1 MPLVITDD
9 DARRLL
15 PMDECIEAM
24 RVCFRDFA
32 DGKAVSL
39 PRVRYTVDTPDPG
52 KSYYANVHV
61 GAVPS
66 VGMACVR
73 AGTHLIEK
81 AGYENDRRRMSNY
94 EPFNWTVV
102 ILYDIATSEPVA
114 FMHESYVSGIRVGA
128 TSGAAVAE
136 VTRADAAVLGLLGTG
151 RQAAAHL
158 EAICTVRPI
167 ERVHV
172 YSPNPKHL
180 GDFIARNARDGTEIT
195 AVKTPRDVVKGADIV
210 CCATNTT
217 TPVLFG
223 DWFEDGQMI
232 ISIVNSDT
240 TGTRQEVDEATLV
253 RSSEIIINDWDSVY
267 ANRQIELIEPIE
279 KGLVDKAHV
288 HLVGDVLSGRA
299 AVKTRPDGIVY
310 YKNNTG
316 LAMQF
321 AAAGAIIYPKLLAE
335 GTDRVIPREWLA
347 SEKYGIG

>member
-15 PMDECIEAM
+15 PMEECIDAM

-32 DGKAVSL
+32 DGEAVSL
-39 PRVRYTVDTPDPG
+39 PRVRYVVDTPNPG

-66 VGMACVR
+66 FGMACVR
-73 AGTHLIEK
+73 AGTHLIEE
-81 AGYENDRRRMSNY
+81 AGYEDNRRRMSNL

-102 ILYDIATSEPVA
+102 LLYDIATSEPVA

-136 VTRADAAVLGLLGTG
+136 VAREDASTLGLLGTG
-151 RQAAAHL
+151 RQAAAHM
-158 EAICTVRPI
+158 EAICAVRPI
-167 ERVHV
+167 IRVNV
-172 YSPNPKHL
+172 YSPNEKHL
-180 GDFIARNARDGTEIT
+180 DEFVARTTHDGVEIM
-195 AVKTPRDVVKGADIV
+195 AVKQQEDVVRGADII

-223 DWFEDGQMI
+223 DSLEDGQMV
-232 ISIVNSDT
+232 ISIVNSDA
-240 TGTRQEVDEATLV
+240 TGTRREVDDATLA
-253 RSSEIIINDWDSVY
+253 RSTDIIINDWDSVH
-267 ANRQIELIEPIE
+267 ANNQIELLEPIE
-279 KGLVDKAHV
+279 KGLVDKDHV
-288 HLVGDVLSGRA
+288 HLLGDVLKGGSGI
-299 AVKTRPDGIVY
+299 KSGQDGIVY

-335 GTDRVIPREWLA
+335 GTNRVIPREWLA
-347 SEKYGIG
+347 SEQYGIG